1 MNINHPFR
9 HAKNSYTRIR
19 VKIKPY
25 IFSATKIVSMLDAQ
39 QIALQFLETKLQ
51 VHPDVVRYIQEQD
64 QPDLIERIISQVPG
78 GTIVVSSKHIPGMN
92 ATRDGTRFLTDP
104 SVEVISGSSG
114 TSGSVNGTS
123 DYLHYFRDRYNRLG
137 NMIRSRCGGMPIEA
151 LTRNSRYRQEE
162 CTIIGM
168 VVEVKTT
175 TNGHRIAEIEDSS
188 AGIPVL
194 FRKDR
199 PVFADAERI
208 IHDEVIGVKG
218 KLSNDGKLFFAE
230 QLYRPDIRIDNIPF
244 KSELPGKAVFISDT
258 HVGSNT
264 FLEEC
269 WNRFADWLSDSDFSY
284 LLIAGD
290 LVDGIGIYPGQESE
304 LVIKNI
310 YEQYNAFG
318 DMMRNLPSRMKIIL
332 SPGNHDVV
340 RGAEPQPV
348 IPQQFTEKFPSNC
361 ILVENPAVVN
371 LQGVRVLMYH
381 GRSIDD
387 MIGLIPGASLRTERA
402 YDGGDAPAPAPCSCL
417 RSPDANRR
425 RENRPVDNRPAAG
438 DPAHRPCPYPGDHPV
453 QGCAWDQCRHL
464 AVPDSISETDECEPD
479 TRSGSCRGSP
489 DTASG
494 DIFICLKK
502 VCPLFFFRLS

>member
-1 MNINHPFR
+1 MNNIL
-9 HAKNSYTRIR
+9 
-19 VKIKPY
+19 
-25 IFSATKIVSMLDAQ
+25 SMLSAQ
-39 QIALQFLETKLQ
+39 QIALRFLETKLQ
-51 VHPDVVRYIQEQD
+51 VHPEVVRFIQEKD
-64 QPDLIERIISQVPG
+64 EPDLIERIIAQVPG
-78 GTIVVSSKHIPGMN
+78 DTVVVSVKHIPGMN
-92 ATRDGTRFLTDP
+92 ATREGTRFLTDP
-104 SVEVISGSSG
+104 SVEVISGGPG
-114 TSGSVNGTS
+114 TSGCVNGTS
-123 DYLHYFRDRYNRLG
+123 DYMHYFRDRYNRLG
-137 NMIRSRCGGMPIEA
+137 GMIRSRCGAMPIEA

-168 VVEVKTT
+168 VVDMKTT
-175 TNGHRIAEIEDSS
+175 TNGHRISEIEDSS
-188 AGIPVL
+188 AKINVL

-199 PVFADAERI
+199 PVFSDAERI

-230 QLYRPDIRIDNIPF
+230 QLYRPDIRIDNTPY
-244 KSELPGKAVFISDT
+244 KSEQAGKAVFISDI

-310 YEQYNAFG
+310 YEQYDAFG
-318 DMMRNLPSRMKIIL
+318 EMLQDLPSRMKIIV

-348 IPQQFTEKFPSNC
+348 IPQQFTQKFPSNC

-387 MIGLIPGASLRTERA
+387 MIGLIPGASYEQSGLMMEEMLQR
-402 YDGGDAPAPAPCSCL
+402 
-417 RSPDANRR
+417 
-425 RENRPVDNRPAAG
+425 
-438 DPAHRPCPYPGDHPV
+438 
-453 QGCAWDQCRHL
+453 RHL
-464 AVPDSISETDECEPD
+464 APVYGRRTPIAGGKTDRLIIDPLPEILH
-479 TRSGSCRGSP
+479 TGHVHIRGLTQYRGVLGINAGTWQSQ
-489 DTASG
+489 TAFQKQMNVNPTPAQAVVV
-494 DIFICLKK
+494 DLQTLQPEIR
-502 VCPLFFFRLS
+502 LFM

>member
-1 MNINHPFR
+1 VLVSTSEEIINHPQPDPGIQLC
-9 HAKNSYTRIR
+9 SG

-25 IFSATKIVSMLDAQ
+25 ILFVTNILFMLDAQ
-39 QIALQFLETKLQ
+39 QITLRFLETKLQ
-51 VHPDVVRYIQEQD
+51 VHPDVVRYIQEQNE
-64 QPDLIERIISQVPG
+64 PDLIERIIAQVPG
-78 GTIVVSSKHIPGMN
+78 ETIVVSAKHIPGMN

-104 SVEVISGSSG
+104 SVEVISGSPG
-114 TSGSVNGTS
+114 TSGCVNGTS

-137 NMIRSRCGGMPIEA
+137 SMIRSRCGAMPIEA
-151 LTRNSRYRQEE
+151 LTRNTRYRQEE

-175 TNGHRIAEIEDSS
+175 TNGHRVAEIEDSS
-188 AGIPVL
+188 ANIPVL

-199 PVFADAERI
+199 PVFSDAERI

-230 QLYRPDIRIDNIPF
+230 QLYRPDIRIDNTPF
-244 KSELPGKAVFISDT
+244 TSEQPGKAVFISDV
-258 HVGSNT
+258 HVGSDT

-310 YEQYNAFG
+310 YEQYDAFG
-318 DMMRNLPSRMKIIL
+318 AMMQDLPSRMKIII

-348 IPQQFTEKFPSNC
+348 IPQQFTKKFPENC
-361 ILVENPAVVN
+361 ILVENPALVN

-387 MIGLIPGASLRTERA
+387 MIGLIPGASYEQSGLMMEEMLQR
-402 YDGGDAPAPAPCSCL
+402 
-417 RSPDANRR
+417 
-425 RENRPVDNRPAAG
+425 
-438 DPAHRPCPYPGDHPV
+438 
-453 QGCAWDQCRHL
+453 RHL
-464 AVPDSISETDECEPD
+464 APAYGRKTPIAAGKTDRLIIDPLPEILH
-479 TRSGSCRGSP
+479 TGHVHIRGLTQYRGVLGINAGTWQSQ
-489 DTASG
+489 TAFQKQMNVNPTPAQAVVV
-494 DIFICLKK
+494 DLQTLQPEIR
-502 VCPLFFFRLS
+502 LFM